1 MIIEGAGVG
10 YKDEDGTICMIR
22 CFRCG
27 RENYAVAVPTGK
39 CAFCGHDANK
49 EKKDEAEI
57 VPSLDSQSPQVSSKP
72 KL

>member
-1 MIIEGAGVG
+1 MEPTIIKGAGIG
-10 YKDEDGTICMIR
+10 YKDAGTICMIR

-49 EKKDEAEI
+49 EAKDEKKVMPDMEG
-57 VPSLDSQSPQVSSKP
+57 
-72 KL
+72 